1 MAETKIMKIAV
12 TGATGFLGRYLVAA
26 LARAG
31 HHLRCWHR
39 ATSDRSG
46 FEPVAGQIEWL
57 TGELADGRAAQ
68 ALTDGQNAVVHAAL
82 HHPGGGFRGGEGDLV
97 SFAEHNIIGTLRLI
111 EAARRAGVRR
121 FVFISTCAVH
131 ERVLGDRPLDE
142 THPLWPT
149 SHYGAHKAAIEKF
162 IHAYGYG
169 QGYPICAL
177 RPTGIYGLAHPA
189 SDSKWYSLVR
199 QIVNDEP
206 VECQRGGKEV
216 HAADVAKAVE
226 LLLASPDESIAGEAF
241 NCYDMYVSEWEVAHL
256 AKAASRS
263 GTVISGQATKAKNQ
277 IRTEK
282 LRRLGMKFGG
292 QDLLRQTVEQLVAAV
307 RAE

>member
-1 MAETKIMKIAV
+1 MKIAI
-12 TGATGFLGRYLVAA
+12 TGGTGFLGRYLIAS

-31 HHLRCWHR
+31 HELRCWHR
-39 ATSDRSG
+39 AASDRSG
-46 FEPVAGQIEWL
+46 FEPAGGQIEWL
-57 TGELADGRAAQ
+57 TGELGDDRAAQ
-68 ALTDGQNAVVHAAL
+68 ELTAGQEAVVHAAL

-97 SFAEHNIIGTLRLI
+97 SFAQANLVGTLRLV
-111 EAARRAGVRR
+111 EAARRAGVSR

-177 RPTGIYGLAHPA
+177 RPTGIYGLAHPP

-199 QIVNDEP
+199 QIVADEP

-226 LLLASPDESIAGEAF
+226 ILLAAPDESIAGEAF
-241 NCYDMYVSEWEVAHL
+241 NCYDMYVSDWEVAQL

-263 GTVISGQATKAKNQ
+263 GSIIGGAASKAKNQ
-277 IRTEK
+277 IRTDK